1 MEDRFHDGLQV
12 PLDDFLG
19 NPVRDRRNPQW
30 SGFCL
35 AIALRTIDP
44 PNRWRKVAPRSQSV
58 AGSTMLRLWP
68 TGSSVGIAPV
78 DSDPV
83 VLLKPFGPRLAAD
96 ALPSEDSPMAAP
108 GQPIRVLAFAVVPH

>member
-1 MEDRFHDGLQV
+1 M
-12 PLDDFLG
+12 
-19 NPVRDRRNPQW
+19 RRRPH
-30 SGFCL
+30 S
-35 AIALRTIDP
+35 AD
-44 PNRWRKVAPRSQSV
+44 
-58 AGSTMLRLWP
+58 STLLRLWP

-108 GQPIRVLAFAVVPH
+108 GQPIRVPAFAVVPHWPLHTFPSSSAGEALPPTFGYQPGASGG